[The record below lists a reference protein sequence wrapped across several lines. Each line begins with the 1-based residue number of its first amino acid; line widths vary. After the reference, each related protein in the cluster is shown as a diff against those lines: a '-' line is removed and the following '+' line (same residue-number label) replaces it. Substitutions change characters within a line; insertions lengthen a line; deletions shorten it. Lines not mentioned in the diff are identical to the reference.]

1 LAHRTELEMGKRVAI
16 VQSSY
21 IPWKGYFDII
31 RSVDEFVLL
40 DDAQFTRRDWRNR
53 NIIKTANGLHWL
65 TIPVETKGRYDASID
80 SVRIAGSWAEGHWR
94 TLRHAYVRAP
104 HFSQLAGRLER
115 LYESLGKE
123 ELLSV
128 VNRRA
133 IEEICAILGIATSIR
148 WSREYPIKGVRTDRL
163 LSICLAAGATEYVS
177 GPSARA
183 YMELDKFER
192 AGIAVRFVDYSG
204 YPEYYQLHGA
214 FTHGVSIL
222 DVLFHMGGDALSM
235 MRRVA

>member
-1 LAHRTELEMGKRVAI
+1 MSKRVAI
-16 VQSSY
+16 IQSSY

-53 NIIKTANGLHWL
+53 NIIKTASGLHWL
-65 TIPVETKGRYDASID
+65 TIPVETKGRFDAPID
-80 SVRIAGSWAEGHWR
+80 SIHIAGSWAENHWR
-94 TLRHAYVRAP
+94 NLRHAYARAP
-104 HFSQLAGRLER
+104 YFSWLAGRLEP

-133 IEEICAILGIATSIR
+133 IEEICAILGITTPIR
-148 WSREYPIKGVRTDRL
+148 WSREYPIEGVRTDRL
-163 LSICLAAGATEYVS
+163 VSICVAANATEYVS

-183 YMELDKFER
+183 YMELDKFDS

-204 YPEYYQLHGA
+204 YPEYDQLHGA
-214 FTHGVSIL
+214 FSHGVTIL
-222 DVLFHMGGDALSM
+222 DVLFHLGGDALSV
-235 MRRVA
+235 MRRLA